1 MVALESLGLGGCF
14 IGGLRNDISKADQ
27 ALGLPQNVYPV
38 LGLAFGHP
46 AFKNEVKPPLPQT
59 ITVMENRYV
68 EPNVQELK
76 AYDAVTEN
84 YFATRS
90 RSPRKDSWTKGIGGV
105 LERERRPFVLEFLR
119 SKGFAAK

>member
-1 MVALESLGLGGCF
+1 
-14 IGGLRNDISKADQ
+14 
-27 ALGLPQNVYPV
+27 
-38 LGLAFGHP
+38 
-46 AFKNEVKPPLPQT
+46 
-59 ITVMENRYV
+59 MENRYV

-105 LERERRPFVLEFLR
+105 LERERRPFIWSFCARRASPQNRRRGETSQKFALYLIPTFVGNDVFNVEVCPDPVVVVAFAVNR
-119 SKGFAAK
+119 SFVCLPRRDGGD